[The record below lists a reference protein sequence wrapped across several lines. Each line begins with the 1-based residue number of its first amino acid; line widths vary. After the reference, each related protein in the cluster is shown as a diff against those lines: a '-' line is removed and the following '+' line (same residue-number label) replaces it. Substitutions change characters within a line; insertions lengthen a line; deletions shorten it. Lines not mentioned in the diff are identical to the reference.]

1 MLISQRERI
10 INQFPI
16 DPNWRETSN
25 TTVAIFDSLDGWSSM
40 KGVLDTELQYQG
52 RPTIRFTGGGN
63 RGTYLFPEPL
73 DMSDVDY
80 IDVVMMVNRAYGQRA
95 NAFVTNFSDGVN
107 EWSPDLRRLFP
118 YTVKDEFIKVRLSLN
133 KLEAIDWS
141 NIKRIRI
148 WMASDAEEPVF
159 QVNIAQLN
167 MVSVDKAVIRID
179 FDDAS
184 SSVHSTAFP
193 IMQNLAIPGTFFVVT
208 NEISNWDN
216 LHELANAGWLICSH
230 THTHMVL
237 GGTGS
242 TDDEKIIDVMRAQ
255 EILKH
260 RGFHLGAR
268 FLATPNGI
276 APTGKVLDAVMNSH
290 ITIRGVAP
298 ESNPYGSVGGA
309 DKGSVAVTQ
318 SHTLDDIKGWVDTAV
333 QRKLI
338 LNLLFHKIVETP
350 TIYTQWQWPT
360 SDFQALCEHIAN
372 YRDLGLAEVG
382 TIKDYWIPYSGD
394 IYHAKGKDYLIGHDR
409 NTKIKIELP

>member
-40 KGVLDTELQYQG
+40 QGVLDTELQYQG
-52 RPTIRFTGGGN
+52 RPTIRFTGGGTK
-63 RGTYLFPEPL
+63 GTYLFHEPL

-80 IDVVMMVNRAYGQRA
+80 IDVVMMVNRAYGQTA

-107 EWSPDLRRLFP
+107 EWSPDLRPLFP
-118 YTVKDEFIKVRLSLN
+118 YTVKDGFIKVRLSLK

-141 NIKRIRI
+141 NIKTIRI

-184 SSVHSTAFP
+184 PSVHSTAFP
-193 IMQNLAIPGTFFVVT
+193 IMHNLAIPGTFFVIT

-216 LHELANAGWLICSH
+216 LHELANAGWLICNH
-230 THTHMVL
+230 THTHMEL
-237 GGTGS
+237 RGTDS

-268 FLATPNGI
+268 FLATPGGF

-290 ITIRGVAP
+290 IMIRGVAS
-298 ESNPYGSVGGA
+298 ESNAYGSVGGA
-309 DKGSVAVTQ
+309 SLGAVAVTK
-318 SHTLDDIKGWVDTAV
+318 SHTIDDIKGWVDTAV
-333 QRKLI
+333 QRKRR
-338 LNLLFHKIVETP
+338 LNLLFHQIVETP
-350 TIYTQWQWPT
+350 TIYTQWPT